1 MRLPRWLARAR
12 WDRERARELA
22 SYLDIETADNV
33 ARGMSPEDARDAARR
48 KLGNLTRIREE
59 IHEMNGIGW
68 LDRLTGDLRYAAR
81 TLRANAGFAT
91 VAILSLG
98 LGIGANTAIFQL
110 LDAVRL
116 RSLPVQRPHE
126 IVEVRIAGGNGGM
139 GITGRYA
146 QLTRPQWTEL
156 QRQQQALDLFAW
168 SPTGARVGR
177 DRRGVPAIAVTSAY
191 FSVLGLQATRG
202 RFFSAEDDAAACP
215 STRVVVSHDFW
226 QRELGGREL
235 SDAALIVNDTPHEV
249 IGVAPP
255 GFRGLIVGDRFDVAF
270 PLCRRAEERR
280 DVFDLVVMGRLRD
293 GWTAGRTTEHL
304 RGLSAG
310 IQAATALI
318 DSTESTSQQYLGF
331 KLEAVPSPTGL
342 SELRRNYDTSL
353 WLLLA
358 ITGLVLLI
366 ACANLANLLLARAA
380 AREREF
386 AVRLAIGAS
395 RARLI
400 GQLLTE
406 SALLA
411 LAGAVLAVGVSTLLS
426 RALVAALSSE
436 MRQITLPLA
445 TDWRVFAFA
454 AAAGA
459 ATALLFGTLPA
470 FRATR
475 AAPVDA
481 MKNGGRG
488 STEGRERHALQRLLV
503 IGQIA
508 VSLVLVVGALL
519 FVRSFYKLTTFD
531 AGIRQNGIALV
542 FASFDAMDLPEA
554 RRRSFAAEV
563 LEEVKRLPGVENAAA
578 TTHVPLAGGRWGHG
592 VKAGSADVSTTFT
605 WVTPEYF
612 ATMDLPV
619 VAGRSFDARDTA
631 TSPRVAI
638 VNQAFVR
645 TFFPG
650 HPQPLGQTMMQYGE
664 PDYPETVYE
673 IVGIVPDAQYND
685 LRTPAE
691 PAALVPMTQF
701 PAPVGGV
708 AVLVRGAD
716 ADATLA
722 TARRHLARGYPKM
735 HVDGFVL
742 QRLVQAT
749 LVRERLM
756 AMLSGFFGILAALLA
771 SIGLYGVIAY
781 VMQRRRS
788 EVGIRLALGARPGQV
803 VRMVL
808 AEAVVLVGAGIAAG
822 AVLAVLAGRGSES
835 LLFGL
840 SPTDVT
846 TFAIAAAVL
855 AAVALLASAIPA
867 LRASRVDPMVAL
879 RQD

>member
-1 MRLPRWLARAR
+1 MRLPRWLTRAR
-12 WDRERARELA
+12 WDRERARELE
-22 SYLDIETADNV
+22 SYLEIETADNV
-33 ARGMSPEDARDAARR
+33 ARGLSPADARDAARR

-59 IHEMNGIGW
+59 IHDMNTIGW
-68 LDRLTGDLRYAAR
+68 FDRLGQDLRLAVRLLR
-81 TLRANAGFAT
+81 TNAGFT
-91 VAILSLG
+91 VVAIASLA
-98 LGIGANTAIFQL
+98 LGIGANSAIFQL

-139 GITGRYA
+139 GITGRYC

-177 DRRGVPAIAVTSAY
+177 ERRGVPAVAATSGY
-191 FSVLGLQATRG
+191 FSVLGLEPTRG
-202 RFFSAEDDAAACP
+202 RFFTAADDAAACP

-235 SDAALIVNDTPHEV
+235 SDAALLVNGTPHEV
-249 IGVAPP
+249 IGVTPP

-270 PLCRRAEERR
+270 PLCRQAEERR
-280 DVFDLVVMGRLRD
+280 DVFDLVVMGRLKD
-293 GWTAGRTTEHL
+293 GWTAGRASEHL

-310 IQAATALI
+310 IQTATALI
-318 DSTESTSQQYLGF
+318 GYTEFTHNQYRNF
-331 KLEAVPSPTGL
+331 TLEAVPSPTGL
-342 SELRRNYDTSL
+342 SELRATYDTSL

-395 RARLI
+395 RGRLI

-406 SALLA
+406 SVLLA
-411 LAGAVLAVGVSTLLS
+411 VVGAMLAVAVSSVLS
-426 RALVAALSSE
+426 RFLVGALSSE

-481 MKNGGRG
+481 MKSGGRG
-488 STEGRERHALQRLLV
+488 STDGRERYALQRLLV
-503 IGQIA
+503 VGQIA

-531 AGIRQNGIALV
+531 AGVRQEGIAIA
-542 FASFDAMDLPEA
+542 FAGFDAMDVPEA
-554 RRRSFAAEV
+554 RRRPFAAEL
-563 LEEVKRLPGVENAAA
+563 LEEVRRLPGVENAAS

-612 ATMDLPV
+612 ATMDLPL
-619 VAGRSFDARDTA
+619 VAGRRFDARDTA
-631 TSPRVAI
+631 SSPRVAI
-638 VNQAFVR
+638 VNQAFLR

-650 HPQPLGQTMMQYGE
+650 HPQPIGQTLMQYGE

-673 IVGIVPDAQYND
+673 IVGVVPDTQYND

-691 PAALVPMTQF
+691 PAALVPMTQY
-701 PAPVGGV
+701 PAPVHGV
-708 AVLVRGAD
+708 TVLVRGAD
-716 ADATLA
+716 ADAALA
-722 TARRHLARGYPKM
+722 AVRRHLSRAYPRM
-735 HVDGFVL
+735 QVEGFVL

-756 AMLSGFFGILAALLA
+756 AMLSGFFGVLAALLA
-771 SIGLYGVIAY
+771 SLGLYGVIAY
-781 VMQRRRS
+781 VMQRRRN

-808 AEAVVLVGAGIAAG
+808 LEASVLIAGGIGAG

-846 TFAIAAAVL
+846 TFAIAAALL
-855 AAVALLASAIPA
+855 AAVALLATAIPA
-867 LRASRVDPMVAL
+867 LRASRVDPMLAL